1 MKYKV
6 KAKIPVEKRNFFGI
20 KKAVMET
27 RSVEVDRK
35 TYKKLQKEKENRP
48 YSIEKMM
55 FYDDLFDGD

>member
-1 MKYKV
+1 MKYKAKV
-6 KAKIPVEKRNFFGI
+6 KVPVEKRSFFGI
-20 KKAVMET
+20 TKTVMET

-48 YSIEKMM
+48 YNIEEMM